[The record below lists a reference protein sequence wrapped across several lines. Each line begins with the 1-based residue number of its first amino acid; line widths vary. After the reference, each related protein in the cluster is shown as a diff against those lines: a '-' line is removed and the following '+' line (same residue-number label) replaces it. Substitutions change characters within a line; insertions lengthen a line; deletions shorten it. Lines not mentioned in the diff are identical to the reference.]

1 MSFTYSWLK
10 PEHELI
16 KLLSDAN
23 LLGYIKNSSAYHKGI
38 IKKVPL
44 DPSRAQLENLY
55 RRCRTY
61 ATKSIV
67 SGLTPVNQIASNH
80 LYCED
85 SAHPFRI
92 LARVRTD
99 CDVADI
105 AQNAARRTYQ
115 SFSILENQNLSHF
128 PGEVLYGYYTG
139 ITPEMIGYIYP
150 MDANTVDTAED
161 RLLLTCVPEI
171 ILDLDDL
178 LLKTRKHGTY
188 CQLSVFTRCK
198 TENGTIAPLRPDR
211 IIAIDKI
218 SGADQNAAAS
228 EGLKIVTIHSTPQ
241 TLCRIYDD
249 TLGAHQWTNWILPID
264 RNAPRYDEYDNIDIT
279 KLEQLSHPEDEILTA
294 LDFDAAVESFLHD
307 LQHMH

>member
-16 KLLSDAN
+16 KLLSDAD

-38 IKKVPL
+38 IKKIPL

-67 SGLTPVNQIASNH
+67 SGLTPVKQITSNH
-80 LYCED
+80 LYCKD
-85 SAHPFRI
+85 SVHPFRI

-161 RLLLTCVPEI
+161 RLLLTYVPEI

-198 TENGTIAPLRPDR
+198 AKDGTIVPLRPDC
-211 IIAIDKI
+211 IIAIDEI
-218 SGADQNAAAS
+218 SEADRAAAAT
-228 EGLKIVTIHSTPQ
+228 EHLDIITIHSTPQ
-241 TLCRIYDD
+241 TLHRVHDD
-249 TLGAHQWTNWILPID
+249 TLGAHQWTEWILPID
-264 RNAPRYDEYDNIDIT
+264 RNAPRYDEYDDINIT
-279 KLEQLSHPEDEILTA
+279 KPEQLYRPEDEIPTD

-307 LQHMH
+307 LQYMY